1 LSQLVLDCSVAI
13 SWSFLDE
20 NNAYADL
27 VLAMISDTTA
37 ILPAIFYWEI
47 TNTLLVG
54 ERRQRISQDDS
65 RAVLMTL
72 WSMPIAMDSLPTDSI
87 LARTWELGR
96 QYNLAAYDAAYLE
109 LAIRLEL
116 SLATIDNRLI
126 KAAIDC
132 GVFLESPNLKN

>member
-37 ILPAIFYWEI
+37 IVPAIFYWEI

-54 ERRQRISQDDS
+54 ERRQRISFDDALVNADCNGFTAH
-65 RAVLMTL
+65 RQHFGKN
-72 WSMPIAMDSLPTDSI
+72 
-87 LARTWELGR
+87 LG
-96 QYNLAAYDAAYLE
+96 
-109 LAIRLEL
+109 IG
-116 SLATIDNRLI
+116 
-126 KAAIDC
+126 AAIQ
-132 GVFLESPNLKN
+132 